1 MTPTDLARALQAFL
15 GDYLPMQRNLSAHT
29 IRSYRDTMTLLL
41 RFCRDHQGLAIERL
55 CITQVEAGLVEAF
68 LAYLEEARRCS
79 VRTRNQRLAAIHAFA
94 RYLQVEAPEHI
105 LHCQRLLAIPF
116 KRYDRPALQYLSA
129 EQMQLLLAQPDLRTP
144 RGRRDATLL
153 SVLYDTGARVQE
165 LIDLAVRDVRLEAP
179 AQIQLTGKGRKS
191 RTVPLMT
198 STIGMLTQHLREHAL
213 DGPDRR
219 EQPLFANRQR
229 QRFTRM
235 GIRYLIRTYLA
246 QARQADPHLPETI
259 SPHTFRHSK
268 AMHMLQAGIPLV
280 IIRDFLG
287 HVDIATSEVYARA
300 DLEMKRR
307 ALEKLAPV
315 SSARTSL
322 SWRDDASLLA
332 WLHAL

>member
-15 GDYLPMQRNLSAHT
+15 GEYLPMQRNLSAHT

-41 RFCRDHQGLAIERL
+41 RFCRDQQGLAIERL
-55 CITQVEAGLVEAF
+55 HIAQLEAGLVTAF
-68 LAYLEEARRCS
+68 LTYLEAKRGCS
-79 VRTRNQRLAAIHAFA
+79 IRTRNQRLAAIHAFA
-94 RYLQVEAPEHI
+94 RYLQVETPEHI

-116 KRYDRPALQYLSA
+116 KRYDRAALQYLSA

-165 LIDLAVRDVRLEAP
+165 LIDLSVRDVRLEAP

-198 STIGMLTQHLREHAL
+198 STVGMLTQYLREHEL
-213 DGPDRR
+213 DGPDCR
-219 EQPLFANRQR
+219 EQPLFMNRQR
-229 QRFTRM
+229 QRLTRM
-235 GIRYLIRTYLA
+235 GIRYVIRACLV
-246 QARQADPHLPETI
+246 QARQVDPHLPEAV

-307 ALEKLAPV
+307 ALEKLVPV
-315 SSARTSL
+315 SSARPSL
-322 SWRDDASLLA
+322 SWHEDASLLA